1 MAEERAGTPG
11 GRHRS
16 PAERERLDALKRQI
30 DAGQYETEE
39 KLEKTLRRMLA
50 DLRGAATKAAT
61 ISREDGSGGESP

>member
-11 GRHRS
+11 DRYRS

-39 KLEKTLRRMLA
+39 MLEKTLHRMLA

-61 ISREDGSGGESP
+61 TSREDGSGGESP